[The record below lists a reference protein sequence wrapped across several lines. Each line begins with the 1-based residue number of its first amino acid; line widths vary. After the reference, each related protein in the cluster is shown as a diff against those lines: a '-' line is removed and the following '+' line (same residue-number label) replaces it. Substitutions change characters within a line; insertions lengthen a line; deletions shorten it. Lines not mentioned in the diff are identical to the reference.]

1 MTRYK
6 IMKNMENEQEKEKI
20 YFKLWTLRFELWTIN
35 IELWGLNIEL
45 YDMCFSP
52 LFHFYRLRIS
62 LITLMTR
69 SIFILWTLNIQ
80 VWTLN
85 FMICALA
92 LYLTF
97 TDYEFH

>member
-6 IMKNMENEQEKEKI
+6 IMKNIENEQEKEKN

-52 LFHFYRLRIS
+52 LSHFYRLRIS

-69 SIFILWTLNIQ
+69 SIFIL
-80 VWTLN
+80 
-85 FMICALA
+85 
-92 LYLTF
+92 
-97 TDYEFH
+97 

>member
-6 IMKNMENEQEKEKI
+6 IMKNMENEQEKGK
-20 YFKLWTLRFELWTIN
+20 FTLNFEH
-35 IELWGLNIEL
+35 WGLNFEL
-45 YDMCFSP
+45 
-52 LFHFYRLRIS
+52 L
-62 LITLMTR
+62 
-69 SIFILWTLNIQ
+69 TLNFE